1 MSDSMSPGRTFAIW
15 LPPSIL
21 GEGKVNFSL
30 GEATVLWEVL
40 PWVYFLSICLR
51 VLIKTRR
58 QLWGVEF
65 CSPPY

>member
-21 GEGKVNFSL
+21 GGGKVNFSL

-40 PWVYFLSICLR
+40 LWVYFFIHLSVCACKDQETTL
-51 VLIKTRR
+51 
-58 QLWGVEF
+58 G
-65 CSPPY
+65 S